1 MDMQSQMTRPYGH
14 DQAEDPIRIHHPE
27 EEEHHEKG
35 ATKVLKKVKE
45 KAKKIKNSLT
55 KHGHEHDHDADEE
68 EYDEPDPEVHGA
80 PVYESFAVRG
90 GVTGHPESLTHPGET
105 NLPAP
110 EEIIPPGT
118 KVFPVVTTDYT
129 KPIEPEPLQ
138 DISYGHEA
146 QFHPVTDMSKKDE
159 RREAA
164 SHSHPLGVF
173 NMSEREESREDH
185 QMPMH
190 TPASLLSSTEDVTR
204 TFAPGDDEDHL
215 GGQRRVNIGRPR
227 GLEEDPAAPGGGS
240 SYRSG
245 VSNYQ
250 TKVTDP
256 TRQGGGEAGVPGIV
270 ESLGKMKVR
279 DESPVHKSGRDFE
292 REIPTRSHEFGLK
305 NEHGIGKDSPAGFGG
320 DSGVGIGKDFQTR
333 SHEFDIP
340 TRSHEFGLKNEH
352 GFGGDSGVGIG
363 KDFQTRSHEFD
374 FPTRSHEFGMK
385 NEHGIGKDSP
395 AGFGEESGVQIGKDF
410 QTRSRE
416 FDFPTR
422 SHEFDSGT
430 DKSSSTVL
438 TSGSIAGLGEDFP
451 ARSHEFG
458 GVGSKDSPTVLHGE
472 SRVGVGEESPT
483 RSHEFGLKDTA
494 KGSHGFNEETGP
506 ELEKRLPAI
515 SDDVKVENVLRRDLP
530 TGTHDQFS
538 PELSP
543 PIEKETHESK
553 PTSYTE
559 KLGSATSY
567 VTDKA
572 VAAKNAV
579 ASKLGYSGESGGHD
593 ETTPG
598 SATGYG
604 QKVAGTVAEKL
615 TPVYE
620 KVKET
625 GSNVMTKLPLSGGGS
640 GGEDKGHVEEKGVS
654 TKDYLAEKLRPG
666 EEDKALSE
674 VIAEKLHLGGGDKKR
689 TTVKEM
695 EVTVEKIPI
704 DKILEEKEHVVSEEG
719 KVGGG
724 GMVGKVR
731 GAVTSWLGG
740 TTEDVKTRSSDSVDD
755 KSSQSLGSTVG
766 TTGFT
771 DSGGALPGQ
780 RGLQDSGY

>member
-27 EEEHHEKG
+27 EEENHEKG

-55 KHGHEHDHDADEE
+55 KHGHEHDQDADEE
-68 EYDEPDPEVHGA
+68 DDYEYDEPDPEVHGA

-90 GVTGHPESLTHPGET
+90 GVTGHPESLSHPGET

-129 KPIEPEPLQ
+129 KPVEPEPLQ

-146 QFHPVTDMSKKDE
+146 PFHPVTDVP
-159 RREAA
+159 
-164 SHSHPLGVF
+164 SHPPRVF
-173 NMSEREESREDH
+173 DVSEREESREDH

-190 TPASLLSSTEDVTR
+190 APPPASLLSSTEDVTR
-204 TFAPGDDEDHL
+204 TFAPGDDEDL

-240 SYRSG
+240 SYLSG

-256 TRQGGGEAGVPGIV
+256 THGGGGEAGVPAIV

-292 REIPTRSHEFGLK
+292 REIPTRSHEFG
-305 NEHGIGKDSPAGFGG
+305 
-320 DSGVGIGKDFQTR
+320 
-333 SHEFDIP
+333 
-340 TRSHEFGLKNEH
+340 
-352 GFGGDSGVGIG
+352 
-363 KDFQTRSHEFD
+363 
-374 FPTRSHEFGMK
+374 
-385 NEHGIGKDSP
+385 
-395 AGFGEESGVQIGKDF
+395 
-410 QTRSRE
+410 RE
-416 FDFPTR
+416 D
-422 SHEFDSGT
+422 DSGT
-430 DKSSSTVL
+430 DKNSQTVL
-438 TSGSIAGLGEDFP
+438 TSGSIAGLGEEFP
-451 ARSHEFG
+451 ARSHES
-458 GVGSKDSPTVLHGE
+458 GV
-472 SRVGVGEESPT
+472 
-483 RSHEFGLKDTA
+483 KDTA
-494 KGSHGFNEETGP
+494 KGSEETGP
-506 ELEKRLPAI
+506 GLEKHLPTR
-515 SDDVKVENVLRRDLP
+515 SDDVKVENVLGRDYLP

-538 PELSP
+538 PELSRP
-543 PIEKETHESK
+543 KERDEFKETHEFK

-559 KLGSATSY
+559 KIGSATSY

-579 ASKLGYSGESGGHD
+579 ASKLGYSGESGGQEQSRVGLGD
-593 ETTPG
+593 ETTPR

-604 QKVAGTVAEKL
+604 QKVAGTVTEKL
-615 TPVYE
+615 TPVYG

-625 GSNVMTKLPLSGGGS
+625 GSSVMTKLPLSGSGS
-640 GGEDKGHVEEKGVS
+640 GAEEKQHVGEKGVS
-654 TKDYLAEKLRPG
+654 TRDYLAEKLRPG

-689 TTVKEM
+689 TMVKEM
-695 EVTVEKIPI
+695 EVTVEKIPT
-704 DKILEEKEHVVSEEG
+704 DQLLDEKEKCVSV
-719 KVGGG
+719 KGG
-724 GMVGKVR
+724 
-731 GAVTSWLGG
+731 VTSWFHG
-740 TTEDVKTRSSDSVDD
+740 TTEEVKPKTSDSVDD
-755 KSSQSLGSTVG
+755 KSAQSLGSTVG
-766 TTGFT
+766 TTGFS

-780 RGLQDSGY
+780 RGL

>member
-55 KHGHEHDHDADEE
+55 KHGHDEHDHDVDEE
-68 EYDEPDPEVHGA
+68 DYEYDEPDPEVHGA

-90 GVTGHPESLTHPGET
+90 GVTGHPETLSHPGET

-118 KVFPVVTTDYT
+118 KVFPVVTTDHT
-129 KPIEPEPLQ
+129 KPVEPEPLQ
-138 DISYGHEA
+138 DTSYGHEA
-146 QFHPVTDMSKKDE
+146 PPFASFHPLTDISEKEE
-159 RREAA
+159 RREAT
-164 SHSHPLGVF
+164 SHPLKVF
-173 NMSEREESREDH
+173 DMSEREESREDH

-190 TPASLLSSTEDVTR
+190 TPPPASLLSSTEDVTR
-204 TFAPGDDEDHL
+204 TFAPGDDDEGL

-227 GLEEDPAAPGGGS
+227 GLEEDPAAPGVGGS
-240 SYRSG
+240 SI
-245 VSNYQ
+245 SNYQ

-256 TRQGGGEAGVPGIV
+256 THQGGGEAGVPAIV
-270 ESLGKMKVR
+270 ESLGKMRVS
-279 DESPVHKSGRDFE
+279 DEAPVHRSGRDFE

-305 NEHGIGKDSPAGFGG
+305 DESGIGKDSPAGFGG
-320 DSGVGIGKDFQTR
+320 ESGAGIGKGF
-333 SHEFDIP
+333 P
-340 TRSHEFGLKNEH
+340 TGSHEFG
-352 GFGGDSGVGIG
+352 
-363 KDFQTRSHEFD
+363 R
-374 FPTRSHEFGMK
+374 
-385 NEHGIGKDSP
+385 
-395 AGFGEESGVQIGKDF
+395 EE
-410 QTRSRE
+410 
-416 FDFPTR
+416 
-422 SHEFDSGT
+422 DSGT
-430 DKSSSTVL
+430 DKNSQTVL
-438 TSGSIAGLGEDFP
+438 TSGSIAGLGEEIP
-451 ARSHEFG
+451 ARSHES
-458 GVGSKDSPTVLHGE
+458 GV
-472 SRVGVGEESPT
+472 
-483 RSHEFGLKDTA
+483 KDTA
-494 KGSHGFNEETGP
+494 KGYGEETGP
-506 ELEKRLPAI
+506 GLEKHLPARN
-515 SDDVKVENVLRRDLP
+515 DDVKVETLLSERDLP

-538 PELSP
+538 PELSR

-559 KLGSATSY
+559 KIGTATSY

-579 ASKLGYSGESGGHD
+579 ASKLGYSGESGGGGVQQQSHVGD
-593 ETTPG
+593 ETTPR

-604 QKVAGTVAEKL
+604 QSVAGTVAEKL

-625 GSNVMTKLPLSGGGS
+625 GSSVITKLPLSGGGS
-640 GGEDKGHVEEKGVS
+640 GAEDKQHVEEKGAS
-654 TKDYLAEKLRPG
+654 TRDYLAEKLRPG
-666 EEDKALSE
+666 EEDRALSE
-674 VIAEKLHLGGGDKKR
+674 VIAEKLHLGGGGDKKR
-689 TTVKEM
+689 TTIKEM
-695 EVTVEKIPI
+695 EVTVEKIPT
-704 DKILEEKEHVVSEEG
+704 DKILEEKEHGESITDEG
-719 KVGGG
+719 KVVGGGG

-740 TTEDVKTRSSDSVDD
+740 TAEDVKTKSSESVDD

-766 TTGFT
+766 TTGFS

-780 RGLQDSGY
+780 RGL

>member
-1 MDMQSQMTRPYGH
+1 MQSQMTRPYGH
-14 DQAEDPIRIHHPE
+14 DQAEDPIRIQHPE

-45 KAKKIKNSLT
+45 KAKKIKNTLT

-68 EYDEPDPEVHGA
+68 DYEYDEPDPEVHGA
-80 PVYESFAVRG
+80 PVYESSAVRG
-90 GVTGHPESLTHPGET
+90 GVTGHPESLSHPGET

-129 KPIEPEPLQ
+129 KPVEPEPLQ
-138 DISYGHEA
+138 DISYEHEA
-146 QFHPVTDMSKKDE
+146 PSHPVRLTDISEKEE
-159 RREAA
+159 RREAP
-164 SHSHPLGVF
+164 SHPLRVF
-173 NMSEREESREDH
+173 DVSEREERREDH

-204 TFAPGDDEDHL
+204 TFAPGEDEDL

-240 SYRSG
+240 SM
-245 VSNYQ
+245 SNYQ

-256 TRQGGGEAGVPGIV
+256 THEGGREAGVPEIV
-270 ESLGKMKVR
+270 ESLGKMKVT
-279 DESPVHKSGRDFE
+279 DESPDQKLGQGFE

-305 NEHGIGKDSPAGFGG
+305 NESGIGKDSPAGFGG
-320 DSGVGIGKDFQTR
+320 ESG
-333 SHEFDIP
+333 E
-340 TRSHEFGLKNEH
+340 
-352 GFGGDSGVGIG
+352 GVG

-374 FPTRSHEFGMK
+374 FPTRSHEFDQK
-385 NEHGIGKDSP
+385 N
-395 AGFGEESGVQIGKDF
+395 V
-410 QTRSRE
+410 
-416 FDFPTR
+416 
-422 SHEFDSGT
+422 SGT
-430 DKSSSTVL
+430 DKSSTTVL
-438 TSGSIAGLGEDFP
+438 TSGSIAGLGGEFP
-451 ARSHEFG
+451 ARSHESG
-458 GVGSKDSPTVLHGE
+458 LKNESGVGKDSPTVFHGE
-472 SRVGVGEESPT
+472 SRVGVGEESPA
-483 RSHEFGLKDTA
+483 RSHEFGVKDTS
-494 KGSHGFNEETGP
+494 KGSDEFGEETGP
-506 ELEKRLPAI
+506 GLEKHLLARN
-515 SDDVKVENVLRRDLP
+515 DDVKVETVSESLP

-538 PELSP
+538 PELSRP
-543 PIEKETHESK
+543 TERDDFKETHESK

-559 KLGSATSY
+559 KIGSATSF

-579 ASKLGYSGESGGHD
+579 ASKLGYSGETGGGGVQQQSHVGD
-593 ETTPG
+593 ETTPR

-604 QKVAGTVAEKL
+604 QQKVAGTVAEKL

-625 GSNVMTKLPLSGGGS
+625 GSNVMTKLPISGGGS
-640 GGEDKGHVEEKGVS
+640 GAEGKQQVGEKGAS
-654 TKDYLAEKLRPG
+654 TRDYLAEKLRPG

-689 TTVKEM
+689 TTIKEM
-695 EVTVEKIPI
+695 EVTVEKIPT
-704 DKILEEKEHVVSEEG
+704 DKLLEEKEHGVSFTNEG

-724 GMVGKVR
+724 GMVGKVK

-740 TTEDVKTRSSDSVDD
+740 ATEDVKQKSSDSVDD

-766 TTGFT
+766 TTGFS
-771 DSGGALPGQ
+771 DSGGVLPGQ
-780 RGLQDSGY
+780 RGFQDSGN